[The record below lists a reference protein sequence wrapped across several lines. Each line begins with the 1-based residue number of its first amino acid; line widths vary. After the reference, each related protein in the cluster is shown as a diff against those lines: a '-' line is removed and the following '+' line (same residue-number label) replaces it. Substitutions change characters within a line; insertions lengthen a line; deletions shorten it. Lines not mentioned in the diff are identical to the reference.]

1 MCTPCQFILF
11 NINYIDH
18 FLLCTNCS
26 AHYKSNFFDLRYL
39 NKLSYVVRPLC
50 LVGSNPMINLC
61 YIYRQS
67 LVKNLITFQV
77 NYFHFHKF
85 QTVTGKEQTVLV
97 LTREK
102 YHHSDALTSTDI
114 VRQAQARGRVLYV
127 TFLNIIPAQ
136 INVLSF

>member
-1 MCTPCQFILF
+1 MEHETG
-11 NINYIDH
+11 NIY
-18 FLLCTNCS
+18 T
-26 AHYKSNFFDLRYL
+26 
-39 NKLSYVVRPLC
+39 
-50 LVGSNPMINLC
+50 
-61 YIYRQS
+61 QS